1 MFLTITMIRTST
13 KHNEG
18 EINGLNN
25 IQANA

>member
-1 MFLTITMIRTST
+1 MFTNVTMIRTST
-13 KHNEG
+13 KRNEG